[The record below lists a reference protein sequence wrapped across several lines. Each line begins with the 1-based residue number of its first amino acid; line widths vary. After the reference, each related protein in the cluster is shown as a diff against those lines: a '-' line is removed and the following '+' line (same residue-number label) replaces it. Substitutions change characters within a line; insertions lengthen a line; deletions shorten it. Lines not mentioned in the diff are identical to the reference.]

1 VNFNILLEKKTKNC
15 DTSATVR
22 IISKKI
28 NMMTNNVSLKCMAV
42 KNFNF
47 KIPSRHLDNR
57 KIVISHDDAEWVSE
71 EYLPS

>member
-1 VNFNILLEKKTKNC
+1 
-15 DTSATVR
+15 
-22 IISKKI
+22 
-28 NMMTNNVSLKCMAV
+28 MTNNVSLKCMTV

-47 KIPSRHLDNR
+47 KIPSRHLDNQ

>member
-1 VNFNILLEKKTKNC
+1 VNFNILLEKKQKI
-15 DTSATVR
+15 V
-22 IISKKI
+22 IPLQQYELSKKI

>member
-1 VNFNILLEKKTKNC
+1 
-15 DTSATVR
+15 
-22 IISKKI
+22 
-28 NMMTNNVSLKCMAV
+28 MTNNVSLKCMAV